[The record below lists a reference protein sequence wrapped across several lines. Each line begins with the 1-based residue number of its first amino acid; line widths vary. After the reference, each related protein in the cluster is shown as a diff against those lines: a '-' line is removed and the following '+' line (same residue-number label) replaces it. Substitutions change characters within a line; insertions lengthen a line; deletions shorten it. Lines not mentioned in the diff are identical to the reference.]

1 MTLDET
7 IQIGDRVQI
16 QLNEKFGEHM
26 GWYDGVVMRIEPYSS
41 NRSFYWVLLNAEAQS
56 VLKVREISVLN
67 PRNIRKVE

>member
-41 NRSFYWVLLNAEAQS
+41 NRSFY
-56 VLKVREISVLN
+56 
-67 PRNIRKVE
+67 